1 MTFGFL
7 IFILLKVLFSVFDYD
22 ADGYITA
29 SDLSVFIQQMTNH
42 KVRIRLQMD
51 GIFNILDQLSI
62 GDRVRVKTD
71 QRVGVLKYLGETKFA
86 SGVWAGLDL
95 DGKGGDTPVLLN
107 TINTIFT
114 SWKT

>member
-29 SDLSVFIQQMTNH
+29 SDLSVFIQQMTKH

-51 GIFNILDQLSI
+51 GIFNILD
-62 GDRVRVKTD
+62 
-71 QRVGVLKYLGETKFA
+71 
-86 SGVWAGLDL
+86 
-95 DGKGGDTPVLLN
+95 
-107 TINTIFT
+107 
-114 SWKT
+114 

>member
-1 MTFGFL
+1 M
-7 IFILLKVLFSVFDYD
+7 
-22 ADGYITA
+22 
-29 SDLSVFIQQMTNH
+29 
-42 KVRIRLQMD
+42 
-51 GIFNILDQLSI
+51 
-62 GDRVRVKTD
+62 RVKTD